1 MELCNLD
8 MICKRWLLER
18 NLPIQ
23 YYMEALF
30 HGASA
35 LRELSKDTLQIV
47 NTVNLP
53 LNSYFSADLP
63 SDFVD
68 DVGVF
73 IPVGNLL
80 SPVPKIDA
88 LTPLRLHNNAG
99 QFVPY
104 ASTENQNI
112 NNLNLIGGNQAW
124 TFFWNVD
131 DYGEFTGR
139 SFGANGGDYYNG
151 YKVVKE
157 RRQIQFT
164 QTFTNTNIVLQYI
177 SNGQSADNATQI
189 EWLAFQAIIAYI
201 DWKRSPNAAIKD
213 SYEAATFYN
222 EKRLLRANL
231 SSLTL
236 TDLKNVLR
244 SNYTAGIKN

>member
-1 MELCNLD
+1 MDLCNLD
-8 MICKRWLLER
+8 SIVRRWLLER
-18 NLPIQ
+18 NLPIHF
-23 YYMEALF
+23 YAEALF

-35 LRELSKDTLQIV
+35 LRELSKDTLKIV

-53 LNSYFSADLP
+53 LNVYYAADLP
-63 SDFVD
+63 TDFVD
-68 DVGVF
+68 DIGVF
-73 IPVGNLL
+73 IPVGNVL
-80 SPVPKIDA
+80 SPVPKNDR
-88 LTPLRLHNNAG
+88 LTPLRLHNQSG

-104 ASTENQNI
+104 STTEVQNT
-112 NNLNLIGGNQAW
+112 NAFNLLGGNQFW
-124 TFFWNVD
+124 TWFWNID

-139 SFGANGGDYYNG
+139 SFGANGGEYYNG
-151 YKVVKE
+151 YKIVKE

-164 QTFTNTNIVLQYI
+164 ESFTNTDIVLQYI

-213 SYEAATFYN
+213 SLEASTFYN

-231 SSLTL
+231 NSLTL
-236 TDLKNVLR
+236 TDLKNTLR
-244 SNYTAGIKN
+244 KNYTSGIKN